1 MAKYR
6 REEIVA
12 LSNRLEARAMSRMR
26 DQPEAARDEKAAALL
41 LRLMLQLS
49 DVVTVEAS
57 EATQH

>member
-12 LSNRLEARAMSRMR
+12 LSNRLEARAVSKMR

-41 LRLMLQLS
+41 LRLMLHLS
-49 DVVTVEAS
+49 DVVTVETS
-57 EATQH
+57 EASQH